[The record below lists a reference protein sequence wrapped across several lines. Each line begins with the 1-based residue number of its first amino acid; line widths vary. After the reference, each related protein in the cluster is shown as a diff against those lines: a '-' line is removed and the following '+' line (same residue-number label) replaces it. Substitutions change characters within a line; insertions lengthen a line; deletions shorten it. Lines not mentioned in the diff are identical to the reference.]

1 VALEKAD
8 PKGRIP
14 RNLSVSA
21 SVNPSVLYPNDISI
35 RYIECTFNPK
45 GQKIANRRAQIG
57 YLYPM
62 LAGVIPT
69 RLPEYLVAAMIII
82 IAPGP
87 SVLFVIARAVA
98 WGRKISVLTVAGN
111 VTGSFVL
118 STLVALGL
126 GPILQ
131 KWHFTYIAVQ
141 WAGGLYLMYL
151 GVDAI
156 RKRAVHAAD
165 MTNQGP
171 IAPTA
176 RQSIRDG
183 FWVGVLNPKA
193 IVFFAAVLPQFVDID
208 GGHVTIQLVFLGLVF
223 CVLAFIS
230 DGSWGLLAG
239 TARAWLATDNKRLER
254 LRATGGCIMIILGVA
269 VLISAVVTG

>member
-1 VALEKAD
+1 ML
-8 PKGRIP
+8 G
-14 RNLSVSA
+14 
-21 SVNPSVLYPNDISI
+21 
-35 RYIECTFNPK
+35 TF
-45 GQKIANRRAQIG
+45 
-57 YLYPM
+57 
-62 LAGVIPT
+62 VPT
-69 RLPEYLVAAMIII
+69 RITEYLIAAIIII

-87 SVLFVIARAVA
+87 SVLFVIARAVS

-131 KWHFTYIAVQ
+131 RWHIAYVAVQ
-141 WAGGLYLMYL
+141 WGGGLYLIYL
-151 GVDAI
+151 GIEAI
-156 RKRAVHAAD
+156 RERAVHAAD

-171 IAPTA
+171 VAPSI
-176 RQSIRDG
+176 RKSIRDG

-208 GGHVTIQLVFLGLVF
+208 GGHVTSQLIFMGLVF

-239 TARAWLATDNKRLER
+239 TARAWLATDNRRLER
-254 LRATGGCIMIILGVA
+254 LRAFGGTIMIILGLA
-269 VLISAVVTG
+269 VLYSAVVSS

>member
-1 VALEKAD
+1 ML
-8 PKGRIP
+8 G
-14 RNLSVSA
+14 
-21 SVNPSVLYPNDISI
+21 
-35 RYIECTFNPK
+35 TF
-45 GQKIANRRAQIG
+45 
-57 YLYPM
+57 
-62 LAGVIPT
+62 VPT
-69 RLPEYLVAAMIII
+69 RITEYVIAAIIII

-87 SVLFVIARAVA
+87 SVLFVIARAVS

-131 KWHFTYIAVQ
+131 KWHIAYVAVQ
-141 WAGGLYLMYL
+141 WGGGLYLIYL
-151 GVDAI
+151 GIEAI
-156 RKRAVHAAD
+156 RQRAVHAAD

-171 IAPTA
+171 VAPSVGK
-176 RQSIRDG
+176 SIRDG

-208 GGHVTIQLVFLGLVF
+208 GGHVTSQLIFMGLVF

-239 TARAWLATDNKRLER
+239 TARAWLATDNRRLER
-254 LRATGGCIMIILGVA
+254 LRGFGGSIMIILGLA
-269 VLISAVVTG
+269 VLYTAVVTH